1 MLPKEPIRAHQDP
14 IGDQYPQLQ
23 HNFVMRGVYESLS
36 EWVLCVWHQRVVVR
50 LLMYSRNKTLLTHF
64 GFSLSICFGLSFL
77 SYLV

>member
-36 EWVLCVWHQRVVVR
+36 E
-50 LLMYSRNKTLLTHF
+50 
-64 GFSLSICFGLSFL
+64 
-77 SYLV
+77 